1 MHWAGNS
8 VLSNL
13 LPISW
18 SQLLSAK
25 PVDEIK
31 TKPCKADASHSPREE
46 LRPLCALQICWKW
59 EGHILFKGGRDIT
72 RPLAF
77 VGLGKVIPFKSVYIT
92 G

>member
-46 LRPLCALQICWKW
+46 FRPLRFANLLEMGRAHPVQRGQ
-59 EGHILFKGGRDIT
+59 GH
-72 RPLAF
+72 
-77 VGLGKVIPFKSVYIT
+77 Y
-92 G
+92 